1 MKHRKKGRL
10 RFLPLLIILYLI
22 VGAVFPFLTYKEVE
36 EGTALLPGL
45 EAMVSGDEGKDDTG
59 TGFSD
64 RAMILETNA
73 SAWEERLRLMD
84 QAKER
89 IILST
94 FDMRDGE
101 STKDLLALI
110 LEKADQGVR
119 VQILVDGF
127 SGLVRMTGRSL
138 FQAVGS
144 HPNIEI
150 RHYNPINLLE
160 PWKTQG
166 RMHDKYVIV
175 DDIGYILGGRNSF
188 DYFIGT
194 YGTEH
199 ESLDREVLVY
209 NPAHGTGE
217 GNKSSLYEV
226 EKYFEGVWN
235 LDVTKPFA
243 DSEKAAEKKSVSND
257 REMLRERMR
266 TLRENNPELFEQP
279 DYEGR
284 TYETEKICLVSNPT
298 GIYGKE
304 PAVFYQLTKL
314 MEAVGEETVIHT
326 PYLVCNTYME
336 ERLREVKKA
345 VPKMRIVFNSV
356 ENGDNF
362 FASSDYLYRKKSLLT
377 MGIPLYEYDGGIS
390 THGKS
395 FTLGEDIAAIGSY
408 NFDLRS
414 TYLDTELMLVIKSKD
429 LTRELKG
436 NLEAI
441 EKECRKV
448 IDETQYEIPAGITVE
463 EIPAWKKLAMKVTG
477 IVMTPFRFLI

>member
-1 MKHRKKGRL
+1 MKHRKKGRIWL
-10 RFLPLLIILYLI
+10 LPLLLILYLA

-45 EAMVSGDEGKDDTG
+45 EAMVSGDDAE

-101 STKDLLALI
+101 STRDLLALI

-209 NPAHGTGE
+209 NSAHGTEE
-217 GNKSSLYEV
+217 GNKSSLHEV
-226 EKYFEGVWN
+226 ESYFEGVWN
-235 LDVTKPFA
+235 LDVAKPFA
-243 DSEKAAEKKSVSND
+243 DSEETTEKKSVRDD
-257 REMLRERMR
+257 REMLRERMK
-266 TLRENNPELFEQP
+266 TLRKDNPELFEQP
-279 DYEGR
+279 DYEDR
-284 TYETEKICLVSNPT
+284 TFETEGICLVSNPT

-304 PAVFYQLTKL
+304 PMVFYQLTKL
-314 MEAVGEETVIHT
+314 MEAAGKETSIHT

-336 ERLREVKKA
+336 KRLKEVNGA
-345 VPKMRIVFNSV
+345 VPAMKIVFNSV

-362 FASSDYLYRKKSLLT
+362 FASSDYLYRKKSLIA
-377 MGIPLYEYDGGIS
+377 MDIPLYEYDGGIS

-414 TYLDTELMLVIKSKD
+414 TYLNTELILVIRSKD
-429 LTRELKG
+429 LTKELNG
-436 NLEAI
+436 SLEAI

-448 IDETQYEIPAGITVE
+448 IDETEYEVPSGITVA
-463 EIPAWKKLAMKVTG
+463 EIPGWKKLAMKLTG
-477 IVMTPFRFLI
+477 IVMAPFRFLI

>member
-1 MKHRKKGRL
+1 MKHRKKGRIWL
-10 RFLPLLIILYLI
+10 LPLLLILYLA

-45 EAMVSGDEGKDDTG
+45 EAMVSGDDAE

-101 STKDLLALI
+101 STRDLLALI

-209 NPAHGTGE
+209 NSAHGTEE
-217 GNKSSLYEV
+217 GNKSSLHEV
-226 EKYFEGVWN
+226 ESYFEGVWN

-243 DSEKAAEKKSVSND
+243 DSEETTEKKSVRDD
-257 REMLRERMR
+257 REMLRERMK
-266 TLRENNPELFEQP
+266 TLRKDNPELFEQP
-279 DYEGR
+279 DYEDR
-284 TYETEKICLVSNPT
+284 TFETEGICLVSNPT

-304 PAVFYQLTKL
+304 PMVFYQLTKL
-314 MEAVGEETVIHT
+314 MEAAGKETSIHT

-336 ERLREVKKA
+336 KRLKEVNGA
-345 VPKMRIVFNSV
+345 VPAMKIVFNSV

-362 FASSDYLYRKKSLLT
+362 FASSDYLYRKKSLIA
-377 MGIPLYEYDGGIS
+377 MDIPLYEYDGGIS

-414 TYLDTELMLVIKSKD
+414 TYLNTELILVIRSKD
-429 LTRELKG
+429 LTKELNG
-436 NLEAI
+436 SLEAI

-448 IDETQYEIPAGITVE
+448 IDETEYEVPSGITVA
-463 EIPAWKKLAMKVTG
+463 EIPGWKKLAMKLTG
-477 IVMTPFRFLI
+477 IVMAPFRFLI

>member
-1 MKHRKKGRL
+1 MKHRKKGRIWL
-10 RFLPLLIILYLI
+10 LPLLLILYLA

-45 EAMVSGDEGKDDTG
+45 EAMVSGDDAE

-101 STKDLLALI
+101 STRDLLALI

-209 NPAHGTGE
+209 NSAHGTEE
-217 GNKSSLYEV
+217 GNKSSLHEV
-226 EKYFEGVWN
+226 ESYFEGVWN

-243 DSEKAAEKKSVSND
+243 DSEETTEKKSVQDD
-257 REMLRERMR
+257 REMLRERMK
-266 TLRENNPELFEQP
+266 TLRKDNPELFGQP
-279 DYEGR
+279 DYEDR
-284 TYETEKICLVSNPT
+284 TFETEGICLVSNPT

-304 PAVFYQLTKL
+304 PMVFYQLTKL
-314 MEAVGEETVIHT
+314 MEAAGKETAIHT

-336 ERLREVKKA
+336 KRLKEVNGA
-345 VPKMRIVFNSV
+345 VPAMKIVFNSV

-362 FASSDYLYRKKSLLT
+362 FASSDYLYRKKSLIA
-377 MGIPLYEYDGGIS
+377 MDIPLYEYDGGIS

-414 TYLDTELMLVIKSKD
+414 TYLNTELILVIRSKD
-429 LTRELKG
+429 LTKELNG
-436 NLEAI
+436 SLEAI

-448 IDETQYEIPAGITVE
+448 IDETEYEVPSGITVA
-463 EIPAWKKLAMKVTG
+463 EIPGWKKLAMKLTG
-477 IVMTPFRFLI
+477 IVMAPFRFLI

>member
-1 MKHRKKGRL
+1 MKHRKKGRIWL
-10 RFLPLLIILYLI
+10 LPLLLILYLA

-45 EAMVSGDEGKDDTG
+45 EAMVSGDDAE

-101 STKDLLALI
+101 STRDLLALI

-209 NPAHGTGE
+209 NSAHGTEE
-217 GNKSSLYEV
+217 GNKSSLHEV
-226 EKYFEGVWN
+226 ESYFEGVWN

-243 DSEKAAEKKSVSND
+243 DSEETTEKKSVRDD
-257 REMLRERMR
+257 REMLRERMK
-266 TLRENNPELFEQP
+266 TLRKDNPELFEQP
-279 DYEGR
+279 DYEDR
-284 TYETEKICLVSNPT
+284 TFETEGICLVSNPT

-304 PAVFYQLTKL
+304 PMVFYQLTKL
-314 MEAVGEETVIHT
+314 MEAAGKETAIHT

-336 ERLREVKKA
+336 KRLKEVNGA
-345 VPKMRIVFNSV
+345 VPAMKIVFNSV

-362 FASSDYLYRKKSLLT
+362 FASSDYLYRKKSLIA
-377 MGIPLYEYDGGIS
+377 MDIPLYEYDGGIS

-414 TYLDTELMLVIKSKD
+414 TYLNTELILVIRSKD
-429 LTRELKG
+429 LTKELNG
-436 NLEAI
+436 SLEAI

-448 IDETQYEIPAGITVE
+448 IDETEYEVPSGITVA
-463 EIPAWKKLAMKVTG
+463 EIPGWKKLAMKLTG
-477 IVMTPFRFLI
+477 IVMAPFRFLI

>member
-1 MKHRKKGRL
+1 MKHRKKGRIWL
-10 RFLPLLIILYLI
+10 LPLLLILYLA

-45 EAMVSGDEGKDDTG
+45 EAMVSGDDAE

-64 RAMILETNA
+64 RTMILETNA

-101 STKDLLALI
+101 STRDLLALI

-209 NPAHGTGE
+209 NSAHGTEE
-217 GNKSSLYEV
+217 GNKSSLHEV
-226 EKYFEGVWN
+226 ESYFEGVWN

-243 DSEKAAEKKSVSND
+243 DSEETTEKKSVRDD
-257 REMLRERMR
+257 REMLRERMK
-266 TLRENNPELFEQP
+266 TLRKDNPELFEQP
-279 DYEGR
+279 DYEDR
-284 TYETEKICLVSNPT
+284 TFETEGICLVSNPT

-304 PAVFYQLTKL
+304 PMVFYQLTKL
-314 MEAVGEETVIHT
+314 MEAAGKETAIHT

-336 ERLREVKKA
+336 KRLKEVNGA
-345 VPKMRIVFNSV
+345 VPAMKIVFNSV

-362 FASSDYLYRKKSLLT
+362 FASSDYLYRKKSLIA
-377 MGIPLYEYDGGIS
+377 MDIPLYEYDGGIS

-414 TYLDTELMLVIKSKD
+414 TYLNTELILVIRSKD
-429 LTRELKG
+429 LTKELNG
-436 NLEAI
+436 SLEAI

-448 IDETQYEIPAGITVE
+448 IDETEYEVPSGITVA
-463 EIPAWKKLAMKVTG
+463 EIPGWKKLAMKLTG
-477 IVMTPFRFLI
+477 IVMAPFRFLI

>member
-1 MKHRKKGRL
+1 MKYRKKGRL
-10 RFLPLLIILYLI
+10 WLLPLLIILYLA
-22 VGAVFPFLTYKEVE
+22 VGAVVPFLTYKEVE

-45 EAMVSGDEGKDDTG
+45 EAMVSGEDAK

-110 LEKADQGVR
+110 LEKADQGVQ

-217 GNKSSLYEV
+217 GNESSLYEV

-243 DSEKAAEKKSVSND
+243 DSEKAAEKKSVSDD
-257 REMLRERMR
+257 REMLRERMK
-266 TLRENNPELFEQP
+266 TLRKDNPQIFEQT
-279 DYEGR
+279 DYNER
-284 TYETEKICLVSNPT
+284 TVETEGICLVSNPT

-304 PAVFYQLTKL
+304 PMVFYQLTKL
-314 MEAVGEETVIHT
+314 MEAKGEATAIHT

-336 ERLREVKKA
+336 KRLKEVNGA
-345 VPKMRIVFNSV
+345 VPNMKIVFNSV

-362 FASSDYLYRKKSLLT
+362 FASSDYLYRKKSLIA

-395 FTLGEDIAAIGSY
+395 FTLGEDIAAVGSY

-429 LTRELKG
+429 LTKELNG
-436 NLEAI
+436 NLDAI
-441 EKECRKV
+441 EKGCRKV
-448 IDETQYEIPAGITVE
+448 IDETEYEVPSGITVA
-463 EIPAWKKLAMKVTG
+463 EIPGWKKLAMKVTG
-477 IVMTPFRFLI
+477 IVMAPFRFLI

>member
-1 MKHRKKGRL
+1 MKHRKKGRIWL
-10 RFLPLLIILYLI
+10 LPLLLILYLA

-45 EAMVSGDEGKDDTG
+45 EAMVSGDDAETE
-59 TGFSD
+59 FSD

-101 STKDLLALI
+101 STRDLLALI

-209 NPAHGTGE
+209 NSAHGTEE
-217 GNKSSLYEV
+217 GNKSSLHEV
-226 EKYFEGVWN
+226 ESYFEGVWN

-243 DSEKAAEKKSVSND
+243 DSEETTEKKSVQDD
-257 REMLRERMR
+257 REMLRERMK
-266 TLRENNPELFEQP
+266 TLRKDNPELFGQP
-279 DYEGR
+279 DYEDR
-284 TYETEKICLVSNPT
+284 TFETEGICLVSNPT

-304 PAVFYQLTKL
+304 PMVFYQLTKL
-314 MEAVGEETVIHT
+314 MEAAGKETAIHT

-336 ERLREVKKA
+336 KRLKEVNGA
-345 VPKMRIVFNSV
+345 VPAMKIVFNSV

-362 FASSDYLYRKKSLLT
+362 FASSDYLYRKKSLIA
-377 MGIPLYEYDGGIS
+377 MDIPLYEYDGGIS

-429 LTRELKG
+429 LTKELNG
-436 NLEAI
+436 NLNAI

-448 IDETQYEIPAGITVE
+448 IDETEYEVPAGITVA
-463 EIPAWKKLAMKVTG
+463 EIPGWKKLAMKVTG
-477 IVMTPFRFLI
+477 IVMAPFRFLI

>member
-10 RFLPLLIILYLI
+10 QFLPLLLILYLI
-22 VGAVFPFLTYKEVE
+22 VGAVSPFLTYKEVE

-266 TLRENNPELFEQP
+266 TLRENNPELFGQP

-314 MEAVGEETVIHT
+314 MEAVREETVIHT

-345 VPKMRIVFNSV
+345 VPRMKIVFNSV

>member
-127 SGLVRMTGRSL
+127 SGLIRMTGRSL

-314 MEAVGEETVIHT
+314 MEAVGKETVIHT